1 MLWNNFGHSVKTEAD
16 MSMLNTSISVGK
28 IKEKETNTSA
38 CYTGIISVKMNSV
51 DIVKTEA
58 DMSMLNTSISVG
70 KINRERDKYKCVLY
84 RNNFGQNKFSG
95 HCQDRS

>member
-1 MLWNNFGHSVKTEAD
+1 MNSVDIVKTEAD

-28 IKEKETNTSA
+28 INLKETNTSA
-38 CYTGIISVKMNSV
+38 CYLLTNGITLVKMNSV

-70 KINRERDKYKCVLY
+70 KITEKETNTSACYTGIILVKM
-84 RNNFGQNKFSG
+84 N
-95 HCQDRS
+95 